1 VAAEGNFMRELAAVL
16 GRERV
21 QLEYLLFK
29 VLALQH
35 LLRSGE
41 TRFLRWS
48 AEEISRASE
57 RVRETELRRVRRVSE
72 LASAAG
78 VAADQMTLSTLAETA
93 PEPWRTIFADHDKG
107 FRQLA
112 IEVDAAFSVT
122 GRLADASGHAVSGLL
137 RKAYRPVSTVP
148 IGRPRQPVATMILP

>member
-1 VAAEGNFMRELAAVL
+1 MRELAAVL

-21 QLEYLLFK
+21 QLEFLLFK

-48 AEEISRASE
+48 FEEISRASE
-57 RVRETELRRVRRVSE
+57 RVHDTELWRARRVSE
-72 LASAAG
+72 LAFAAG

-93 PEPWRTIFADHDKG
+93 PEPWRTIFADHDRG
-107 FRQLA
+107 FRQLG
-112 IEVDAAFSVT
+112 IEVDDAFALT
-122 GRLADASGHAVSGLL
+122 GKLADASGHAVSGLL
-137 RKAYRPVSTVP
+137 KKAYRPASTVS
-148 IGRPRQPVATMILP
+148 IGCQRQPVRTMVLP

>member
-1 VAAEGNFMRELAAVL
+1 MRELAAVL

-21 QLEYLLFK
+21 QLEFLLFK

-48 AEEISRASE
+48 VEEINRASE
-57 RVRETELRRVRRVSE
+57 RVRETELRRTHRVGE
-72 LASAAG
+72 LACAAG
-78 VAADQMTLSTLAETA
+78 VAPELMTLSTLAETA

-107 FRQLA
+107 FRQLG
-112 IEVDAAFSVT
+112 IEVDDAFTGAA
-122 GRLADASGHAVSGLL
+122 RLADASGHAVSGLL
-137 RKAYRPVSTVP
+137 KQAYRPASSVP
-148 IGRPRQPVATMILP
+148 IGHQRQPVRTMILP

>member
-1 VAAEGNFMRELAAVL
+1 MRELAAVL

-21 QLEYLLFK
+21 QLEFLLFK
-29 VLALQH
+29 ILALQH

-48 AEEISRASE
+48 ADEISRASE
-57 RVRETELRRVRRVSE
+57 RVRETELARTRRVSE

-78 VAADQMTLSTLAETA
+78 VAVDQMTLTALAVTA
-93 PEPWRTIFADHDKG
+93 PEPWRTIFADHNAG
-107 FRQLA
+107 FRQLGLE
-112 IEVDAAFSVT
+112 ICDAFDAT

-137 RKAYRPVSTVP
+137 KRAYRPASTVA
-148 IGRPRQPVATMILP
+148 IARSRRPLATMILP

>member
-1 VAAEGNFMRELAAVL
+1 MRELAAVL

-41 TRFLRWS
+41 NRFLRWS
-48 AEEISRASE
+48 VEEISRASE
-57 RVRETELRRVRRVSE
+57 RVRETELTRARLVSE
-72 LASAAG
+72 LAFATG
-78 VAADQMTLSTLAETA
+78 VAADQMTLSRLAETA
-93 PEPWRTIFADHDKG
+93 PEPWRTIFADHDRG
-107 FRQLA
+107 FRQLGV
-112 IEVDAAFSVT
+112 EVDDAFAAT

-137 RKAYRPVSTVP
+137 RKAYRPASSVS
-148 IGRPRQPVATMILP
+148 IGCQRRPVQTMVLP

>member
-1 VAAEGNFMRELAAVL
+1 MRELAAVL

-21 QLEYLLFK
+21 QLEFLLFK
-29 VLALQH
+29 VLALQN

-57 RVRETELRRVRRVSE
+57 RVRESELRRVRRVSE

-78 VAADQMTLSTLAETA
+78 VAAGEMTLSTLAETA
-93 PEPWRTIFADHDKG
+93 PEPWRTIFADHDRG
-107 FRQLA
+107 FRQLG
-112 IEVDAAFSVT
+112 IEVDEAFTVT
-122 GRLADASGHAVSGLL
+122 GRLADACGHAVSGLL
-137 RKAYRPVSTVP
+137 RQAHRPASSIS
-148 IGRPRQPVATMILP
+148 IGRQRQPVGTMILP